1 MTGRSHASG
10 TDRIAEVTRIQNWSD
25 NLIVVNVQGDEP
37 LIPPQLIAQVAGLL
51 ADNHSAD
58 VATLTTAFAAGELAA
73 DTGFAKVVTDKHGF
87 ALYFSRAVIPHARDG
102 ESDGQLKRHVGL
114 YAYRVA
120 ALRRLADAGVCE
132 LESIEM
138 LEQLRC
144 LWHGMRIIVADACAP
159 PPRGVDTAE
168 DLAYV
173 RAQVR

>member
-1 MTGRSHASG
+1 M
-10 TDRIAEVTRIQNWSD
+10 
-25 NLIVVNVQGDEP
+25 
-37 LIPPQLIAQVAGLL
+37 VAL
-51 ADNHSAD
+51 NRESTSAF
-58 VATLTTAFAAGELAA
+58 LFSNAAIFRFSSAC
-73 DTGFAKVVTDKHGF
+73 F

-102 ESDGQLKRHVGL
+102 ESDGQMKRHVGL